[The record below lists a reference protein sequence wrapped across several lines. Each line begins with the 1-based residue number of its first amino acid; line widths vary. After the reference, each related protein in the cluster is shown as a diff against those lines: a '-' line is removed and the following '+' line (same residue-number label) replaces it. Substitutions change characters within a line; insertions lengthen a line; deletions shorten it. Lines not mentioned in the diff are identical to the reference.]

1 MSERVGASDKR
12 QGWHWSDYWR
22 NGRAEVMTID
32 SAAGA
37 APLDTAAFWRANL
50 HGIVTGERVL
60 DLATGSGQVAGYAAQ
75 VAAECGE
82 TAEVIGVDYA
92 DIAANARPLPT
103 GVTLKGGVALEALPF
118 EAAQFDVATSQFGI
132 EYADHRAALAELARV
147 CRPGA
152 RVFLLL
158 HHADSAI
165 TRHSRR
171 QIAAYDGVL
180 GSGGAIRQAR
190 RAFTAHLKAAPA
202 PTRAAAEQA
211 FREAV
216 ARATGR
222 LEPEPGFDVPRYLV
236 GYLADLAARIAAY
249 DPSSSLARLD
259 AFERGNSAWRQ
270 RQLCQTRA
278 ALDCAGMDGFL
289 KRASAV
295 SLETS
300 HQAEHHDADGALIG
314 WRVGLRRV

>member
-158 HHADSAI
+158 HHADSP
-165 TRHSRR
+165 
-171 QIAAYDGVL
+171 QLPGGYAAMFVL
-180 GSGGAIRQAR
+180 ALCPPLWFRIVDPRVR
-190 RAFTAHLKAAPA
+190 
-202 PTRAAAEQA
+202 A
-211 FREAV
+211 FRE
-216 ARATGR
+216 
-222 LEPEPGFDVPRYLV
+222 
-236 GYLADLAARIAAY
+236 
-249 DPSSSLARLD
+249 
-259 AFERGNSAWRQ
+259 
-270 RQLCQTRA
+270 
-278 ALDCAGMDGFL
+278 
-289 KRASAV
+289 
-295 SLETS
+295 
-300 HQAEHHDADGALIG
+300 QAEARTSA
-314 WRVGLRRV
+314 RSRSR